1 MSNVSNRHTVNPF
14 VAGKSEPLTGQRLA
28 RVGYKKTK
36 DNPNPLPSIC
46 VSVPPVD
53 QSTITGDIL
62 AGLMPSIVQ
71 MVQDA
76 QDGIIRS
83 MNDSSGGTLSAVS
96 DEDISLPAV
105 VSYLA
110 AKNAGERLSAESIG
124 AWFTRYVEDNLSVI
138 VADKLGFDDIT
149 EDNQATIDKHVKVY
163 ADICAMLAGKNLTR
177 ASLSEKQKNAIKV
190 CVKIAADDNGIGE
203 KLTQKLAELEKKVEI
218 ADMLE
223 LDTDDI
229 TV

>member
-1 MSNVSNRHTVNPF
+1 MSIISNRHTVNPF

-53 QSTITGDIL
+53 QTAITGDIL
-62 AGLMPSIVQ
+62 AGLMPSIVS
-71 MVQDA
+71 MVHDA
-76 QDGIIRS
+76 QDGIIRV
-83 MNDSSGGTLSAVS
+83 MNDSSGGTLTAVS
-96 DEDISLPAV
+96 DDDISLAAV
-105 VSYLA
+105 VSFLA
-110 AKNAGERLSAESIG
+110 AKNAGERLSADSIG
-124 AWFTRYVEDNLSVI
+124 AWFTRYVEDNLSVV

-149 EDNQATIDKHVKVY
+149 PENQETIDKHTKVY
-163 ADICAMLAGKNLTR
+163 ADICAMLAGKNLMR
-177 ASLSEKQKNAIKV
+177 NSLSEKQKNAVKI

-203 KLTQKLAELEKKVEI
+203 KLTQKLVELEKKVEV

-223 LDTDDI
+223 LDI
-229 TV
+229 